1 MQNAALLA
9 AYGGGGG
16 GRGRCC
22 ADFDLML
29 SLSHFLCH
37 FIPVQVAAGAE
48 VSTNQ
53 RYSKQEC
60 LVKRSGKVDA
70 PEIYSY
76 IGSSMVLYMIGLGLG
91 DADDITVKGLK
102 VRK

>member
-1 MQNAALLA
+1 
-9 AYGGGGG
+9 
-16 GRGRCC
+16 
-22 ADFDLML
+22 
-29 SLSHFLCH
+29 
-37 FIPVQVAAGAE
+37 
-48 VSTNQ
+48 
-53 RYSKQEC
+53 